1 MFYVFF
7 LWQIIFIYLET
18 KEVYLNKIIYDGRCD
33 GEISYIR
40 YIELLNYLIEEDRN
54 KCIDLFFL
62 FGFMQIF
69 GYENL
74 FLDFL
79 KNQ

>member
-1 MFYVFF
+1 M
-7 LWQIIFIYLET
+7 

-33 GEISYIR
+33 DEISYIR

-62 FGFMQIF
+62 FGFM
-69 GYENL
+69 
-74 FLDFL
+74 
-79 KNQ
+79 

>member
-1 MFYVFF
+1 M
-7 LWQIIFIYLET
+7 

-54 KCIDLFFL
+54 KCVDLFFL
-62 FGFMQIF
+62 FGFM
-69 GYENL
+69 
-74 FLDFL
+74 
-79 KNQ
+79 